1 MDRDMKANTRCTWFT
16 QIGYVHGIEEFSLIV
31 KGLHKYIG
39 SSSPLV
45 DVASS
50 LEVLFL
56 HPGVVSLTGGDA
68 QGVPQV
74 AELGGLLKEVTDK
87 SIRLTEE
94 FEGQNKSIKSRV
106 RSTLL
111 IWDTFAFDRVMDVSA
126 RVLLRLSPHASLYPS
141 HLPYLFLKQMRNL
154 PWKHKML
161 KMSTREQCQYSLFA
175 EVLSGGKKAE
185 YFERLRWEC
194 PLRYD
199 EGLSIF
205 AGLPSTLK
213 KWSVVSGSRD
223 SENDASSI
231 FEKAIMLGSTLPRST
246 EVDTQGLSNYPAV
259 SDVVGAAS
267 FTCSTLAENF
277 GKVICEVFYRMPII
291 SAKLSVRVTGADK
304 AGKVGASS
312 ISEIGPRGLWGAQL
326 LRKRAPL
333 RFLRSAFV
341 APLRFLKLRRVQI
354 FIGAGIKFQSTLESP
369 PTAPPSPDNI
379 WRPSFVSPT
388 GPLTVGDSVMKN
400 DMTAAVVARNLLTP
414 KDNRLLSKRSDE
426 LAVKDSLAL
435 SVQCAGS
442 VSNMA
447 QRLFART
454 RQVESLAADV
464 MSLKQEIR
472 GLKHENKQLHRLA
485 HDYATNMKRKLD
497 QMKET
502 DGQVLLDHQ
511 RFVGL
516 FQRHLLP
523 SSSGAVPRNEAP
535 NDQPLMPPPSRVLS
549 STEAPNDPPPVP
561 SLSGALPTA
570 ETSPKQ
576 PL

>member
-1 MDRDMKANTRCTWFT
+1 MPHR
-16 QIGYVHGIEEFSLIV
+16 
-31 KGLHKYIG
+31 
-39 SSSPLV
+39 
-45 DVASS
+45 
-50 LEVLFL
+50 FL
-56 HPGVVSLTGGDA
+56 
-68 QGVPQV
+68 
-74 AELGGLLKEVTDK
+74 
-87 SIRLTEE
+87 R
-94 FEGQNKSIKSRV
+94 
-106 RSTLL
+106 
-111 IWDTFAFDRVMDVSA
+111 
-126 RVLLRLSPHASLYPS
+126 
-141 HLPYLFLKQMRNL
+141 KQSC
-154 PWKHKML
+154 W
-161 KMSTREQCQYSLFA
+161 
-175 EVLSGGKKAE
+175 G
-185 YFERLRWEC
+185 
-194 PLRYD
+194 
-199 EGLSIF
+199 
-205 AGLPSTLK
+205 
-213 KWSVVSGSRD
+213 SGSRD
-223 SENDASSI
+223 SGSSVSSI
-231 FEKAIMLGSTLPRST
+231 FEKVIMLGVWLSKFGGRCLFDFGASNLVGSVFSNSTLPRST

-277 GKVICEVFYRMPII
+277 GKVICGTHE
-291 SAKLSVRVTGADK
+291 L
-304 AGKVGASS
+304 
-312 ISEIGPRGLWGAQL
+312 L
-326 LRKRAPL
+326 LRVGKA
-333 RFLRSAFV
+333 
-341 APLRFLKLRRVQI
+341 
-354 FIGAGIKFQSTLESP
+354 
-369 PTAPPSPDNI
+369 APPSPDNI

-454 RQVESLAADV
+454 RQVESLAAEV